1 MLRFYAASFA
11 ICVAFPALATDVK
24 VILNPELTQT
34 SLSHT
39 EVRQIFSARQQY
51 WSDGTKI
58 TVYVLG
64 SNTPTHQV
72 FCREILRIFPYQ
84 LERLWNQIIYSGQGD
99 RPVTVDSEA
108 EMIDAVARTPGA
120 VGYAYRGVI
129 HSGVQ
134 EVAIQ

>member
-1 MLRFYAASFA
+1 MLRFGAASIV
-11 ICVAFPALATDVK
+11 ICIAFPVMATDVK
-24 VILNPELTQT
+24 VILNPELGQSTLSRTQI
-34 SLSHT
+34 
-39 EVRQIFSARQQY
+39 RQIFSARQQY

-58 TVYVLG
+58 TVYVLD
-64 SNTPTHQV
+64 SNALGHQM
-72 FCREILRIFPYQ
+72 FCREILQIFPYQ

-120 VGYAYRGVI
+120 IGYAYRGVI

-134 EVAIQ
+134 EVSIQ